1 MIYQRA
7 GSPKWQMRLKIPDRA
22 GYVVRS
28 TKQRDRAIAEEVA
41 RSEYTMLT
49 YKVNNNLEIKL
60 FIFQKIYLTS
70 IENFL
75 K

>member
-28 TKQRDRAIAEEVA
+28 TKQQDRAIAEEVA
-41 RSEYTMLT
+41 RAEYTILT
-49 YKVNNNLEIKL
+49 YKVDNNLEIKSHDFAKL
-60 FIFQKIYLTS
+60 YK
-70 IENFL
+70 
-75 K
+75 